1 MHVYDRML
9 HCSCVANATATIDT
23 GQHNVFEYVH
33 NHLEKLKQIPAWTK
47 QSLNIASIVATPS
60 QHSVQDRK
68 HWEIVPPVL
77 IAPAAGL

>member
-1 MHVYDRML
+1 
-9 HCSCVANATATIDT
+9 
-23 GQHNVFEYVH
+23 VH

-68 HWEIVPPVL
+68 HWEVVPPVL